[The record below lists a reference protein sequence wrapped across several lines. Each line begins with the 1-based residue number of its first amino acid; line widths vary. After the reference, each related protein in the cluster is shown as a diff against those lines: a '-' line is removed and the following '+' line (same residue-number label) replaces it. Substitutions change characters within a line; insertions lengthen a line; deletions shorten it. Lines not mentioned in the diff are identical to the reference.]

1 VGTTAIPVVTTAA
14 YQGRDPQVI
23 LRIDGNV
30 STFNSSQ
37 FISSLSRILAISNSR
52 IVIESIESGSVIIKF
67 VILPPP
73 VGSTEPLA
81 IDAVMILQMLVD
93 AKDPRLEAEG
103 IYVRNI
109 VVNLPPQE
117 STQAPLQT
125 SNNAPIISS
134 GGIAGIVIGG
144 AVLIVVIIIVIVVI
158 GRRKHGT
165 ADEERGES
173 HELKTTK
180 KADVS
185 DETSEDSSTSEEGGS
200 SEGSSEG
207 SSDSSSE
214 EGSTD
219 ESSEGG
225 SSDSGSSEEG
235 STTSSS

>member
-30 STFNSSQ
+30 TTFNSSQ
-37 FISSLSRILAISNSR
+37 FISSLSRILAISISR
-52 IVIESIESGSVIIKF
+52 ILIESIEAGSVIIKF

-81 IDAVMILQMLVD
+81 VDAVMHLQMLV
-93 AKDPRLEAEG
+93 ASNDPILEAQG
-103 IYVRNI
+103 INVRNI
-109 VVNLPPQE
+109 VVHLPPQE
-117 STQAPLQT
+117 STQAPVQT
-125 SNNAPIISS
+125 SNNAQIISS

-144 AVLIVVIIIVIVVI
+144 AVLFIVIIIAIVMI
-158 GRRKHGT
+158 SRRKHGSD
-165 ADEERGES
+165 DEERGET
-173 HELKTTK
+173 HEMKITK

-185 DETSEDSSTSEEGGS
+185 DETSEDSTSEEGGS

-207 SSDSSSE
+207 STDSSSE

-225 SSDSGSSEEG
+225 SSDSGSSGEG
-235 STTSSS
+235 STTSPS